1 MTQIAYSPNTF
12 ETAQTSQPSNK
23 EQLAYLIKEL
33 TTQYLEQYH
42 QHQVPDN
49 IHRRII
55 DEIEESLFASTMK
68 FTFGNQSKAA
78 QYLGIN
84 RATLRTKLKRHN
96 LM

>member
-1 MTQIAYSPNTF
+1 MTQVAYAPNTF
-12 ETAQTSQPSNK
+12 EAPVPSNE
-23 EQLAYLIKEL
+23 EQLVYLIKEL
-33 TTQYLEQYH
+33 TTRYLEQYH
-42 QHQVPDN
+42 QQQAPDN

-55 DEIEESLFASTMK
+55 DEIESSLFASTMK

-84 RATLRTKLKRHN
+84 RATLRTKLKRHD

>member
-1 MTQIAYSPNTF
+1 MTQVAYSSNTF
-12 ETAQTSQPSNK
+12 ETQTPSNE
-23 EQLAYLIKEL
+23 EQLSYLIKEL

-42 QHQVPDN
+42 QHQTPKN

-55 DEIEESLFASTMK
+55 DEIEGSLFASTMK

-84 RATLRTKLKRHN
+84 RATLRTKLKRHE